1 MTSFTRTLIRSLSWA
16 AALAATAVLL
26 AGTPQAQAP
35 LGGALT
41 ANPFRQLHF
50 RFIGPM
56 GGRVAAIAGVPG
68 EPDVAYIGSAD
79 GGIFKTSDYA
89 TTWRPIFDHE
99 HTGAIGALAVAPS
112 AHNIVWAGTG
122 EPWVIRAAPDLGDGV
137 YRSTD
142 SGRSWTHMGLDATG
156 HVANIAIDPQD
167 ANVVYVCAVGQFYR
181 TQPERGVFK
190 TADGGRTWQKVLF
203 VDEQTGCSDLAMD
216 PHDPDTLFAGM
227 WQVTV
232 HTWDLHSGGPS
243 SGLYVTHD
251 AGAHWAKSTGNGLP
265 SAGEALGRVSVKVAP
280 TDSRRVYALFEQHP
294 PGFYRSDNGGRTW
307 HLVSHSYA
315 LGGRMPYDSR
325 FGVSSGD
332 ENLLYFLGTR
342 WAMSRDGGK
351 TLVENPLAAGSDL
364 HNIWMDPDN
373 PNHYMVSD
381 DTGGSITWNGGRTY
395 NHIILPNAQLYHAYP
410 DRRVPYRVFA
420 NKQDGGSMGVPS
432 NNLDGPGGIGY
443 GDLFHAA
450 ACESGFVVPD
460 PTDDNI
466 AWVSCYDGNVG
477 RLDFRTGE
485 ARVVSPWPDA
495 TFGWKPADVK
505 YRFNW
510 TMPLLI
516 SPHDHHTVY
525 VAGQNVMKT
534 TDDGQSWTVISPD
547 LTLDDKSHEQASGGV
562 TPYDLFTFE
571 GETIFSLAESPVKAD
586 VLWAGTSDGQ
596 VSLTQDGGAHWTTV
610 TKNVPGLPP
619 WGTVENIAA
628 SPFAPGTA
636 YITVNLEQ
644 MGDYHPY
651 VYRTTDFGRTWTDI
665 GKGVPDSVL
674 SFPNCII
681 EDPVREGMLYLGTG
695 NGLYVS
701 WDDGAQ
707 WTSLRNNLPPTAIK
721 WLAIQPVYHDLVVGT
736 YGRGAWIL
744 DDVTPLRAWD
754 KAAQADAYLFTPR
767 PAYRYRQSDVSRS
780 VVRNVA
786 TFGENPPAGTDL
798 NFYLRQ
804 PAHDVTLTIRGAKGE
819 TVRTLQVNGTAGLNR
834 VWWNLEY
841 DPVHRIELR
850 VPPEGAPWVTAGPTG
865 WRSYESTI
873 AYVGA
878 PRVAP
883 GTYTVQLSADGQ
895 RLSAPL
901 TVERDPN
908 GMATTKDLQA
918 NVTFQRQVLGELNRT
933 VDTINRLEWDRKQ
946 IQDLE
951 ATLEGRG
958 DSPSALAAARAL
970 DRRAGGLEAGMLVT
984 QMTGGN
990 VEEAFS
996 YPAQLYERLVNLME
1010 ALGGQICCGGGVGGS
1025 AGLPPTSQEIAVNEL
1040 YQQQFVK
1047 AEQDMRTFTDQDVPA
1062 FNATLR
1068 AAHLSAGIVP

>member
-1 MTSFTRTLIRSLSWA
+1 MRPRTVITGLGFSLLLGFTTVSPRGQQPSQLPPNPFAQLHFRFVGPTGNRAAAVAGEPGNPSVIYVGAASGGIWKSTNGGVDFHPIFDRADVAAMGMWQGDFIMTSSTRTLIRSLSWA

-35 LGGALT
+35 PGGAS
-41 ANPFRQLHF
+41 ASNPFRQLHF

-56 GGRVAAIAGVPG
+56 GGRVAAITGVPG
-68 EPDVAYIGSAD
+68 EPGVAYIGSAD

-89 TTWRPIFDHE
+89 TTWRPIFNHE

-156 HVANIAIDPQD
+156 HVANIAIDPHD

-342 WAMSRDGGK
+342 WAMSRDGGE

-381 DTGGSITWNGGRTY
+381 DTGGSITWNGGTTY

-410 DRRVPYRVFA
+410 DRRIPYRVFA
-420 NKQDGGSMGVPS
+420 NKQDGGSMVVPS

-460 PTDDNI
+460 
-466 AWVSCYDGNVG
+466 
-477 RLDFRTGE
+477 
-485 ARVVSPWPDA
+485 
-495 TFGWKPADVK
+495 
-505 YRFNW
+505 
-510 TMPLLI
+510 
-516 SPHDHHTVY
+516 
-525 VAGQNVMKT
+525 
-534 TDDGQSWTVISPD
+534 
-547 LTLDDKSHEQASGGV
+547 
-562 TPYDLFTFE
+562 
-571 GETIFSLAESPVKAD
+571 
-586 VLWAGTSDGQ
+586 SDGRQ
-596 VSLTQDGGAHWTTV
+596 H
-610 TKNVPGLPP
+610 
-619 WGTVENIAA
+619 
-628 SPFAPGTA
+628 
-636 YITVNLEQ
+636 
-644 MGDYHPY
+644 
-651 VYRTTDFGRTWTDI
+651 R
-665 GKGVPDSVL
+665 
-674 SFPNCII
+674 
-681 EDPVREGMLYLGTG
+681 LGQ
-695 NGLYVS
+695 L
-701 WDDGAQ
+701 
-707 WTSLRNNLPPTAIK
+707 LRR
-721 WLAIQPVYHDLVVGT
+721 Q
-736 YGRGAWIL
+736 R
-744 DDVTPLRAWD
+744 
-754 KAAQADAYLFTPR
+754 R
-767 PAYRYRQSDVSRS
+767 P
-780 VVRNVA
+780 
-786 TFGENPPAGTDL
+786 
-798 NFYLRQ
+798 
-804 PAHDVTLTIRGAKGE
+804 
-819 TVRTLQVNGTAGLNR
+819 
-834 VWWNLEY
+834 
-841 DPVHRIELR
+841 
-850 VPPEGAPWVTAGPTG
+850 
-865 WRSYESTI
+865 
-873 AYVGA
+873 
-878 PRVAP
+878 
-883 GTYTVQLSADGQ
+883 
-895 RLSAPL
+895 
-901 TVERDPN
+901 
-908 GMATTKDLQA
+908 
-918 NVTFQRQVLGELNRT
+918 
-933 VDTINRLEWDRKQ
+933 
-946 IQDLE
+946 
-951 ATLEGRG
+951 
-958 DSPSALAAARAL
+958 
-970 DRRAGGLEAGMLVT
+970 
-984 QMTGGN
+984 
-990 VEEAFS
+990 
-996 YPAQLYERLVNLME
+996 
-1010 ALGGQICCGGGVGGS
+1010 
-1025 AGLPPTSQEIAVNEL
+1025 AGLPH
-1040 YQQQFVK
+1040 
-1047 AEQDMRTFTDQDVPA
+1047 R
-1062 FNATLR
+1062 
-1068 AAHLSAGIVP
+1068 